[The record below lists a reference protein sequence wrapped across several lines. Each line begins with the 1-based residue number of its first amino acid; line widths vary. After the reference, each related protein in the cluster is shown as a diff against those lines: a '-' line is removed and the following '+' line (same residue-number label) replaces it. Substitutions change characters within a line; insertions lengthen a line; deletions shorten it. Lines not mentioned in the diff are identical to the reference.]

1 MSTCE
6 LIMLDRDTCGMPAQ
20 KCPECPRFFCST
32 CINEHKKT
40 HAPPPPPEP
49 KKVEVS
55 LWICKSCRAVTG
67 YNWGGTCPVTECG
80 AKIEPLKG
88 ALRADGT
95 ILFYTEGP

>member
-1 MSTCE
+1 METCE

-49 KKVEVS
+49 KKLEVH
-55 LWICKSCRAVTG
+55 LGICKICELVGAYANGRGCSGC
-67 YNWGGTCPVTECG
+67 GGETEQLKAALSSNG
-80 AKIEPLKG
+80 IVFFREEP
-88 ALRADGT
+88 
-95 ILFYTEGP
+95 